1 MRSRS
6 ETPSFVNRHYP
17 ALAAAALV
25 LAAFNLTFRLG
36 SEIVTEWDESLY
48 AITAAEIVACGH
60 WIGTTFMGA
69 LDYYNTKPPLNVWL
83 IALSFKAFGSNLV
96 SLRLPSIV
104 AAWLTVAILQIWA
117 RRTLG
122 SLVALLSSLVLS
134 TTFGFIYDHAGR
146 SANTDALFTLLVLL
160 AVVTCWAARERPWR
174 LAWLGP
180 LTAAVFLLRGMA
192 VLLPISIVA
201 AVELRHHAR
210 SQRERWLPLAA
221 ALALFLLPVTAW
233 IVARWRLDQWQFI
246 ERLFV
251 YDFLARS
258 LTVIEDHPGSPL
270 YYLNILQRNQ
280 FDWMAAAVAAAM
292 IYAIPHWNYV
302 RSRLVFWRS
311 RDVLTLLIGTWAALT
326 LLIPTLMR
334 TKLSWYLNS
343 FYPPFAVVVACVFA
357 AGLAGHL
364 SAATSHRR
372 KVMLVLLFVV
382 TITAAES
389 RLMWYSY
396 HRRALTASSQ
406 GLLLAER
413 RTLEKQTVFG
423 DHWTHS
429 EVFVLKAIVG
439 AEHREINNL
448 EEFLRNSRIGDYFFS
463 PSEVTDP
470 DMLLVR
476 SNGRHRL
483 YRRRGRG

>member
-1 MRSRS
+1 MRSSS
-6 ETPSFVNRHYP
+6 ETASFINRHYP

-60 WIGTTFMGA
+60 WIGTTFMGS

-210 SQRERWLPLAA
+210 ERAA
-221 ALALFLLPVTAW
+221 VTAREGAESHPYQRRNEDRSLLNGTRISGVPW
-233 IVARWRLDQWQFI
+233 SPAMKILVAPGWSPRGHVADVRRRPSSRASWSRKHWLSWRSRVISSWSASRRWRSDSPVARW
-246 ERLFV
+246 
-251 YDFLARS
+251 LAGTGADRAKPRARRRS
-258 LTVIEDHPGSPL
+258 ISARTSGSP
-270 YYLNILQRNQ
+270 
-280 FDWMAAAVAAAM
+280 
-292 IYAIPHWNYV
+292 
-302 RSRLVFWRS
+302 
-311 RDVLTLLIGTWAALT
+311 
-326 LLIPTLMR
+326 
-334 TKLSWYLNS
+334 
-343 FYPPFAVVVACVFA
+343 
-357 AGLAGHL
+357 
-364 SAATSHRR
+364 
-372 KVMLVLLFVV
+372 
-382 TITAAES
+382 
-389 RLMWYSY
+389 
-396 HRRALTASSQ
+396 
-406 GLLLAER
+406 
-413 RTLEKQTVFG
+413 
-423 DHWTHS
+423 
-429 EVFVLKAIVG
+429 
-439 AEHREINNL
+439 
-448 EEFLRNSRIGDYFFS
+448 
-463 PSEVTDP
+463 
-470 DMLLVR
+470 
-476 SNGRHRL
+476 
-483 YRRRGRG
+483 